1 MVGNA
6 TDDSIIGQAAGANG
20 VYNAGRN
27 YGICGRIG
35 GQGDSIMAI
44 VKRKTGIAVVEM
56 HGVIGTTLREPEYS
70 RILERVA
77 RNKSIGALV
86 LDIDSP
92 GGSASASDLLYES
105 VRRVAVQKPVVAYI
119 RGLGA
124 SGGYYIACG
133 AGTIMASRAALVGS
147 IGVIYLRPVVQQLL
161 GKLGIE
167 LSVFK
172 AGRLKDMSGFW
183 RHPTDEE
190 ADKMQS
196 LIGDMYNLFVAV
208 VCQSRGLTPEQGLE
222 LATGELYTAPQAT
235 EHRLIDRQGGFDDAV
250 TEAMRQSG
258 ARRRIR
264 RFKPKRPFMERFTP
278 FGRTGMSGPWGA
290 LAGLAALAGGGIYFL
305 EPQLLGDGWR

>member
-1 MVGNA
+1 
-6 TDDSIIGQAAGANG
+6 
-20 VYNAGRN
+20 
-27 YGICGRIG
+27 
-35 GQGDSIMAI
+35 MALM
-44 VKRKTGIAVVEM
+44 KRKTGIAVVEM

-77 RNKSIGALV
+77 RNRSIGALV

-92 GGSASASDLLYES
+92 GGSAAASDLLYDS
-105 VRRVAVQKPVVAYI
+105 VRRVALQKPVVAYI

-167 LSVFK
+167 LSIFK

-208 VCQSRGLTPEQGLE
+208 VCESRGLTAEQGLE

-235 EHRLIDRQGGFDDAV
+235 SHQLIDRLGGFDDAV

-278 FGRTGMSGPWGA
+278 FGRTRAQGPWDA

-305 EPQLLGDGWR
+305 EPQLLGERWHGEG